1 MSEHILVSQENRILK
16 LQLNRPEKKNALT
29 AEMYSKL
36 AEELEQ
42 ANTDPQTRVILLTG
56 SGDSFSSGNDL
67 NDFLQNPPQ
76 DGSSPVFRFLKAIST
91 CEKPIVA
98 AVNGIA
104 IGIGTTM
111 LLHCDLVYASE
122 TALFQLPFVNLALVP
137 EAAASYLLPQKL
149 GYQKAA
155 ELIYLSKK
163 FGAAEAKELGL
174 VNDSFT
180 ADALQDNALKV
191 ATELSQKAPE
201 ALRLSKMLLKRGA
214 AQVVAET
221 MQTEGELFRQRLGS
235 PEAQEVMQAFM
246 QKRQPDFSKF
256 S

>member
-180 ADALQDNALKV
+180 ADALQDNGLRV